1 MVVGFR
7 LDMMLHWI
15 ADAVV
20 CSRLL
25 NGDISIRSETSV
37 AAYLII
43 LCFAAVATAIS
54 VVYRIRNAVLLH
66 SRMKDVVSQ
75 QGVPRVA
82 TEARKQ
88 VERFE
93 WELVQGTRT
102 KVTLALALMTLAV
115 QGARRMSDCV
125 TRTVSLRTI
134 VCSADLPMSVMNIC
148 MVFIENNT
156 HRVVRLPLAPL
167 MSVRDDAN
175 DRPWRNRWLPR

>member
-1 MVVGFR
+1 MSIIPIDSVDKFAT
-7 LDMMLHWI
+7 LK
-15 ADAVV
+15 
-20 CSRLL
+20 SENKLL
-25 NGDISIRSETSV
+25 SMWSLG
-37 AAYLII
+37 LP
-43 LCFAAVATAIS
+43 
-54 VVYRIRNAVLLH
+54 VLF
-66 SRMKDVVSQ
+66 SCIPSYS
-75 QGVPRVA
+75 RVA

-125 TRTVSLRTI
+125 TRTVSFRTI